1 MKKMEREGK
10 PKIATSKDEVERD
23 HGGDE
28 EKKIE
33 EFFAIVKRLREA
45 RSLIMKASNKDAKKV
60 KVHGPVWT
68 PVFKLEDF
76 AGQEKD
82 GNSNISVRC
91 SFEKDIGKG
100 NEKEGEEKGLDLN
113 LTL

>member
-1 MKKMEREGK
+1 MKKMEGEGK
-10 PKIATSKDEVERD
+10 PKIATSEDEVERD

-45 RSLIMKASNKDAKKV
+45 QSLIMKDAKKV
-60 KVHGPVWT
+60 KVRGPVWT

-91 SFEKDIGKG
+91 SSENDIGKG